1 MPTCRACDKLL
12 NSYEGKYNPETK
24 EHDDLCLRCQGFD
37 GDGEPVIE
45 EIDTLYNYDI
55 DIQ

>member
-12 NSYEGKYNPETK
+12 SGYEGKWNAETK

-55 DIQ
+55 EIQ